1 MTTKIFTVY
10 SFTELY
16 NKLKELYTKDGI
28 TAQQLLHNINYLD
41 LSTSSAVY
49 EYCGTIINLLKR
61 YKKINDKD
69 LTSIE
74 FYKTKTWRFMLR
86 INFTKYGTGGEWDEK
101 SLYASM
107 STMGY
112 YGCMKKLDNKYFEED
127 RNKFSATDCSTEKYM
142 CFLKWNDGI
151 IINNYVNDRLKR
163 QLELL
168 EKLKEEGLLNDNKIH
183 IKHYIYIT

>member
-16 NKLKELYTKDGI
+16 NKLKELYTKEDI

-41 LSTSSAVY
+41 LSTCSTVY
-49 EYCGTIINLLKR
+49 EYGGTIINLLKR
-61 YKKINDKD
+61 YKKIKDKD

-112 YGCMKKLDNKYFEED
+112 MGCMEKLDNKYFEVD
-127 RNKFSATDCSTEKYM
+127 RNKFSASDCSTEKYK
-142 CFLKWNDGI
+142 CFQKWHDGI
-151 IINNYVNDRLKR
+151 ITNDYVNDRLEG
-163 QLELL
+163 QLVLL
-168 EKLKEEGLLNDNKIH
+168 EKLKEDGLLNDN
-183 IKHYIYIT
+183 

>member
-16 NKLKELYTKDGI
+16 NKLKELYTKEDI

-41 LSTSSAVY
+41 LTTSSAVY
-49 EYCGTIINLLKR
+49 EYGGTIINLLKR
-61 YKKINDKD
+61 YKKIMSKD

-112 YGCMKKLDNKYFEED
+112 MGCMKKLDNKYFEED
-127 RNKFSATDCSTEKYM
+127 RYKFRATDCSTEKYK
-142 CFLKWNDGI
+142 CFIEWHDKTI
-151 IINNYVNDRLKR
+151 TINYVNDMLKR
-163 QLELL
+163 QMKMLEQLYD
-168 EKLKEEGLLNDNKIH
+168 EDLLNDN
-183 IKHYIYIT
+183 